1 MMRKPAIVLL
11 LAVSLLVGA
20 CGKFSL
26 FGRPAKPPVSESI
39 ETNTVKNGPLALTIE
54 LPKRRFAA
62 GEDISLRIIA
72 HNTGKQAIAFESS
85 TSALY
90 KVTLYRMTSSGWR
103 WVNQYPQSVMSVR
116 KTWKLQPGQ
125 SVKYSQII
133 TVGRDWPM
141 DEALKMVVELVGAP
155 DLKCPMIISATAK

>member
-1 MMRKPAIVLL
+1 
-11 LAVSLLVGA
+11 
-20 CGKFSL
+20 
-26 FGRPAKPPVSESI
+26 
-39 ETNTVKNGPLALTIE
+39 
-54 LPKRRFAA
+54 
-62 GEDISLRIIA
+62 
-72 HNTGKQAIAFESS
+72 
-85 TSALY
+85 
-90 KVTLYRMTSSGWR
+90 
-103 WVNQYPQSVMSVR
+103 MSVR